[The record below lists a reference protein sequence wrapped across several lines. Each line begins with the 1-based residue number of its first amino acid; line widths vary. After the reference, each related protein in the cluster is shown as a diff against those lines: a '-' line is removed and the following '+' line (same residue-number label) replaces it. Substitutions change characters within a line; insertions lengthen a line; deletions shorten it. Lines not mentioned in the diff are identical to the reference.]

1 MATSLYRTFRE
12 LYRRRWYVAVIWV
25 GLLEMAGFG
34 PSRVPAA
41 RFDAGLPP
49 VPERRDHAALTE
61 SYAPVIRGTAAR
73 ESVIRGSVIRTGDDR
88 CPSS

>member
-34 PSRVPAA
+34 PSRAPAA

-49 VPERRDHAALTE
+49 AGERPTHPAPPPPLEGKPLDGEHEIRPGRPAVRAAE
-61 SYAPVIRGTAAR
+61 SAV
-73 ESVIRGSVIRTGDDR
+73 
-88 CPSS
+88 

>member
-34 PSRVPAA
+34 ASRTPAA
-41 RFDAGLPP
+41 RFDAGLPSAGEQP
-49 VPERRDHAALTE
+49 TLP
-61 SYAPVIRGTAAR
+61 APLSPLKGIPLDGEHENRPGRPAAR
-73 ESVIRGSVIRTGDDR
+73 AAEPAV
-88 CPSS
+88 